1 MPLDP
6 QFRTV
11 LDTFE
16 SKGLIPLVRGDAA
29 QTRAHYR
36 TLALSR
42 RGPQYVPEPVA
53 SATDQHS
60 PGGVPVRIYEP
71 LQANGST
78 LIYLHGGGWVVGDVE
93 THDPLCRRVT
103 NGTGARVVSVD
114 YRLAPEHPFPAALDD
129 AEEVLHWLWTE
140 DPGRPLGV
148 AGDSAGASLAAGV
161 ALRARDKQIPLAA
174 QLMLYPAT
182 DPAMTSPSIAENGA
196 GYFLTERDMAWFY
209 QQYLPASASAST
221 STSTSASAPEADLA
235 HADVAGVA
243 PAIVAT
249 AEFDPL
255 RDEGAAY
262 AARLAEAGVPAQYV
276 PGPGLIHGFA
286 AFLGVVDAADAT
298 VATILD
304 RLSQLLHS

>member
-6 QFRTV
+6 QFRAI
-11 LDTFE
+11 LDTLE
-16 SKGLIPLVRGDAA
+16 SKGLLPLVRGDAA
-29 QTRAHYR
+29 ETRAHYR
-36 TLALSR
+36 QLALSR

-53 SATDQHS
+53 SAADQRS
-60 PGGVPVRIYEP
+60 PGGVPVRVYEP
-71 LQANGST
+71 LDPRGST

-93 THDPLCRRVT
+93 THDPLCRRVA
-103 NGTGARVVSVD
+103 NATGARVVSVD
-114 YRLAPEHPFPAALDD
+114 YRLAPEHPFPASLDD
-129 AEEVLHWLWTE
+129 AEDVLHWLWTE

-148 AGDSAGASLAAGV
+148 AGDSAGASLAAGL

-182 DPAMTSPSIAENGA
+182 DPAMTSPSITQNGE
-196 GYFLTERDMAWFY
+196 GYFLTRRDMAWFY
-209 QQYLPASASAST
+209 QQYLPAAPASAS
-221 STSTSASAPEADLA
+221 EADLA
-235 HADVAGVA
+235 HAHVAGVA

-255 RDEGAAY
+255 RDEGTAY
-262 AARLAEAGVPAQYV
+262 AVRLADAGVPTHYV

-298 VATILD
+298 VATILG
-304 RLSQLLHS
+304 RLTKALTG